1 MMVYDLPTS
10 LSVGGVNYKIR
21 SDFRAVLDILIAMND
36 PDLDDHGKSNV
47 ILRIMYPEWRAIPQ
61 DALQEALQKAAEF
74 IDCGQKS
81 DGKKHPCMV
90 DWEQDASLIIPAV
103 NRVANM
109 EVRAI
114 PNLHWWTFFGWFM
127 EIGDSTFSNV
137 LYIRSQKAKGKK
149 LDKATREW
157 YEKNRRLVD
166 LQVKTTGEEE
176 DTLKLWVG
184 GGKSFS

>member
-1 MMVYDLPTS
+1 MVRIKRRGCPVDYRLCNQTVTVYHRDGDKVTRTVHDKAFLD
-10 LSVGGVNYKIR
+10 YK
-21 SDFRAVLDILIAMND
+21 
-36 PDLDDHGKSNV
+36 KTENV
-47 ILRIMYPEWRAIPQ
+47 DKTGSKE

-90 DWEQDASLIIPAV
+90 DWEQDAPLIIPAV

-166 LQVKTTGEEE
+166 LKVKTTDEEE

-184 GGKSFS
+184 GKSFS